1 MIHPGPAKMAMPYDS
16 RLPLFCAI
24 GSVVDPLAE
33 PCAVCGDKSTGTHY
47 GVISCN
53 GCKVS
58 CAHYLNAPSTL
69 SLPDYP
75 WQREPIL
82 D

>member
-53 GCKVS
+53 GCK
-58 CAHYLNAPSTL
+58 
-69 SLPDYP
+69 SLDFLVH
-75 WQREPIL
+75 IL
-82 D
+82 TSFDEQLCEYCKCLYTKG